1 MRTNEE
7 RITALHSRTAKLKKE
22 AENRRFAA
30 VCALSAAVCLAIL
43 AGLAFLIPRVSQNSF
58 SGDAPGSMNASIF
71 SDSGV
76 SGYLV
81 IAILAFL
88 LGITVTVFCFRL
100 KKYMDGKGPE
110 DPR

>member
-1 MRTNEE
+1 MRTNEQ
-7 RITALHSRTAKLKKE
+7 RITARHSRTAKLKKE

-30 VCALSAAVCLAIL
+30 ICALSTAVCLAIL
-43 AGLAFLIPRVSQNSF
+43 AGLAFLIPRVSQNNF
-58 SGDAPGSMNASIF
+58 SGDAQGSMNASIF

-88 LGITVTVFCFRL
+88 LGITVTVFRFRL

>member
-7 RITALHSRTAKLKKE
+7 RIAALHSRTAKLERE
-22 AENRRFAA
+22 AQNRRF
-30 VCALSAAVCLAIL
+30 AAVCLAIL
-43 AGLAFLIPRVSQNSF
+43 AGLAVLIPRVSQSGF
-58 SGDAPGSMNASIF
+58 SGVAPGSMNASIF

>member
-1 MRTNEE
+1 
-7 RITALHSRTAKLKKE
+7 
-22 AENRRFAA
+22 
-30 VCALSAAVCLAIL
+30 
-43 AGLAFLIPRVSQNSF
+43 
-58 SGDAPGSMNASIF
+58 MNASIF